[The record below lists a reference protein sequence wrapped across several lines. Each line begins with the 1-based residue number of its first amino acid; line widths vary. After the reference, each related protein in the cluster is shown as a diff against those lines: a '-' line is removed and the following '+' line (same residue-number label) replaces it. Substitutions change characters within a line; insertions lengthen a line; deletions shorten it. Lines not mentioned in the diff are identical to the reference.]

1 MSSSPPTDP
10 VESITLRLGNLEL
23 TLTARPIAGASR
35 ASSVGSFELV
45 EHTGG
50 AEVVARSSTY
60 YAPGGAGSEHQPD
73 EGERLRTLALQAEG
87 PTALSQLP
95 LNHLSYLLGK
105 LRGSDKLWT
114 PAARIGRAFKAGSV
128 ARIRLEGGVSGISS
142 EGIPFRNSYYVVLQG
157 PDKSPG
163 FWTNSYTTY
172 INRVGV
178 SVGGVHGLHPDS
190 ISHAWATHAESEAYL
205 AGAGLPW
212 PRKLD

>member
-1 MSSSPPTDP
+1 MSSSSPSDP

-23 TLTARPIAGASR
+23 TLTARPIPGASG

-45 EHTGG
+45 EHT
-50 AEVVARSSTY
+50 S
-60 YAPGGAGSEHQPD
+60 GAGVVERTLNHASSRLSIEDQPD
-73 EGERLRTLALQAEG
+73 EGDSLRTLALQAEG

-105 LRGSDKLWT
+105 LRGADKLWT
-114 PAARIGRAFKAGSV
+114 PAARIGRAFKAGCVS
-128 ARIRLEGGVSGISS
+128 RIRLGGGLSSISS
-142 EGIPFRNSYYVVLQG
+142 EGIPFRNSYYIVLRG
-157 PDKSPG
+157 ADNSPG

-172 INRVGV
+172 ITRIGV
-178 SVGGVHGLHPDS
+178 VVGGVHGLHPDS

-212 PRKLD
+212 PRKLE